1 MEHIPS
7 PAKFSPFLI
16 DWTGPS
22 NLNVQELNGRSQI
35 SSRQEEVELMT
46 AHRWA
51 PPLLQMP
58 EREMGKGHPSR
69 GNESMGHGHETTM
82 KPLIYDDPTRL

>member
-1 MEHIPS
+1 
-7 PAKFSPFLI
+7 
-16 DWTGPS
+16 
-22 NLNVQELNGRSQI
+22 
-35 SSRQEEVELMT
+35 MT

-69 GNESMGHGHETTM
+69 DNESMGHGHETTM
-82 KPLIYDDPTRL
+82 KRLIYDDPTRR